1 MLVFYRVE
9 LMSRQW
15 TTDNAKVKMIGEMI
29 FSLKIA
35 DYVNM
40 SLNARLFIL
49 FRERYNVYNE
59 WMWIV
64 WTLPL
69 CMNSLFLWAVLIM

>member
-1 MLVFYRVE
+1 
-9 LMSRQW
+9 
-15 TTDNAKVKMIGEMI
+15 MI